1 MREDILLKKFNVKD
15 KRVVI
20 RKLDESIDRK
30 INYIPESDVKVTILN
45 DIPNID
51 YLPELVMATWNED
64 INEFNAS
71 LTEEDRKRF
80 IFRTLQGK
88 FIPTALRSIPI
99 TIRLENIT
107 FHDTTHIYRHT
118 QFSYA
123 ASCSGDH
130 IIENEPIVLP
140 EVVKECCMEEYDEA
154 MRLLES
160 CYAKILN
167 HGGSLQDARLML
179 PRTSTTYLYMTG
191 NLMSAIG
198 FIRQRLDLQVQPSS
212 DCLIAMHLLI
222 ELCKKIPYLYYI
234 LDVNTPNGFYI
245 KESTTNFASKWYKP
259 LPHNAKPLEGHDIDF
274 VYGNFE
280 DVAGNKK
287 FLEVWNDLVET
298 WKKNKE
304 EYTKENPE
312 ILEIVKDCTT
322 GDWR

>member
-1 MREDILLKKFNVKD
+1 MREEILLKKFNVKD

-20 RKLDESIDRK
+20 RKLDESTDRK

-179 PRTSTTYLYMTG
+179 PRTATTYLYMTG
-191 NLMSAIG
+191 NLQGTIG
-198 FIRQRLDLQVQPSS
+198 FIKQRLDLQVQPTS
-212 DCLIAMHLLI
+212 DCFIALKLMI

-234 LDVNTPNGFYI
+234 LDTEMPNGFYI
-245 KESTTNFASKWYKP
+245 NESTTNFASKWYKP
-259 LPHNAKPLEGHDIDF
+259 LPQNKKPLEGKEIDF
-274 VYGNFE
+274 VYGDF
-280 DVAGNKK
+280 DSVAGNKE
-287 FLEVWNDLVET
+287 FLKELDALVGIWNR
-298 WKKNKE
+298 NKE
-304 EYTKENPE
+304 EYTRQNPE
-312 ILEIVKDCTT
+312 ILEIVKDCTI